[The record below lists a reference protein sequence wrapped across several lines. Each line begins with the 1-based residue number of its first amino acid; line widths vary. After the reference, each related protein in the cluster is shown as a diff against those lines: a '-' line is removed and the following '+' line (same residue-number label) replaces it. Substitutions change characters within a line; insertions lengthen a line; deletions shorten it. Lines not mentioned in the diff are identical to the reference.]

1 MNPLRKIYCRS
12 FQKLFRIAIPFLPY
26 RKPKIVG
33 SVKDLPAII
42 HKHKCTRV
50 LIITDQGITKLGLT
64 KRLEKALNRDE
75 IPYVLYDQTVANPT
89 TVNVEEALKLYIQN
103 GCNTIIGF
111 GGGSSM
117 DCAKAVGARA
127 VKPDQSLAQM
137 KGILKVHRKLPLL
150 IAVPTTAG
158 TGSETTLASVITDAE
173 TRHKYAINDFPL
185 IPRYAV
191 LDPKVTLSLPPF
203 ITATTGMDALTHAV
217 EAFIGNSST
226 IDTRRDALKAVKLIF
241 ENIDDAYTHGDDI
254 AARRN
259 MLHASFYAGCAFT
272 KSYVGYVHAVAHS
285 LGGQYNVPHG
295 YANAVLLP
303 MVLREY
309 GSCIHKK
316 LQKLAAAAGVAEK
329 DTPASEAAESFIRA
343 IEEMK
348 VRFQIGNTI
357 PEIQETDIPKLS
369 HYADKEANPLY
380 PVPRLMDAHELEKF
394 YYMLMPEKKTGR
406 DGNLENEGIENSGI
420 NKDAVSAE
428 IQKEGN
434 KEERTNE

>member
-137 KGILKVHRKLPLL
+137 KGILR
-150 IAVPTTAG
+150 
-158 TGSETTLASVITDAE
+158 
-173 TRHKYAINDFPL
+173 
-185 IPRYAV
+185 
-191 LDPKVTLSLPPF
+191 
-203 ITATTGMDALTHAV
+203 
-217 EAFIGNSST
+217 
-226 IDTRRDALKAVKLIF
+226 
-241 ENIDDAYTHGDDI
+241 
-254 AARRN
+254 
-259 MLHASFYAGCAFT
+259 
-272 KSYVGYVHAVAHS
+272 
-285 LGGQYNVPHG
+285 
-295 YANAVLLP
+295 
-303 MVLREY
+303 
-309 GSCIHKK
+309 
-316 LQKLAAAAGVAEK
+316 
-329 DTPASEAAESFIRA
+329 
-343 IEEMK
+343 
-348 VRFQIGNTI
+348 
-357 PEIQETDIPKLS
+357 
-369 HYADKEANPLY
+369 
-380 PVPRLMDAHELEKF
+380 
-394 YYMLMPEKKTGR
+394 
-406 DGNLENEGIENSGI
+406 
-420 NKDAVSAE
+420 
-428 IQKEGN
+428 
-434 KEERTNE
+434 